1 MRITDETIEYVAALS
16 KIILGEEEK
25 EKAKVDLSNI
35 LEHMEIMNTLDTEKI
50 EPMDH
55 VFAIKNV
62 FREDVVTGENN
73 REEILKN
80 APRKSQGSFVVPK
93 TVE

>member
-35 LEHMEIMNTLDTEKI
+35 LEHMEIMNTLDTEEI